1 MSNPA
6 WQDAGTD
13 SASDDTVVIDAVI
26 VPDEQDDIASDWF
39 GGPSPSASVPDDA
52 REITGNV
59 VGIGSR
65 SPKSD
70 KPESLDRDAKSG
82 IPNIGE
88 WENFFGNVLIR
99 LATDFY
105 IDVAFRDI
113 DESLLSEREIE
124 RIKLNK
130 TERDRIARP
139 FAEFSN
145 KSKFMRKHGRMIIAS
160 GDSIDA
166 FIQIGMWASRVNR
179 IARAV
184 RNRAGVVPKVTRAP
198 HISRPQGQRPAR
210 QQHAPQQQM
219 PIPHA
224 PQAGEND
231 SVSFGESAEKP
242 GTLRP
247 AGWRPDVAGAVFN
260 PGGG

>member
-1 MSNPA
+1 MSEATWNG
-6 WQDAGTD
+6 AGTSSD
-13 SASDDTVVIDAVI
+13 ADDDTAVFDAIVVPEEGD
-26 VPDEQDDIASDWF
+26 ASDWF
-39 GGPSPSASVPDDA
+39 GGPATSAPDDA

-65 SPKSD
+65 SPKSE
-70 KPESLDRDAKSG
+70 PTEPLDRGAKAG

-88 WENFFGNVLIR
+88 WENFFGNILIR

-113 DESLLSEREIE
+113 DESLLSDREIE

-139 FAEFSN
+139 FAEYSN

-184 RNRAGVVPKVTRAP
+184 RARSGSVQHTRAAP
-198 HISRPQGQRPAR
+198 IFRRPTPR
-210 QQHAPQQQM
+210 QQPPAPPQQPMTQQ

-224 PQAGEND
+224 PQNGENE
-231 SVSFGESAEKP
+231 SVSFGESTEKP